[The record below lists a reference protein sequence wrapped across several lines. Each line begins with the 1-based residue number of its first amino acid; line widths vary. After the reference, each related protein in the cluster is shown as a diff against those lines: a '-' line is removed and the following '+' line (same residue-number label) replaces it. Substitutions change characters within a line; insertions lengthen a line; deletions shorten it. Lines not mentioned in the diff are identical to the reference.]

1 MKVYLVRHADA
12 VPASP
17 LLPDAS
23 RHLSA
28 GGRASVRETAG
39 RLKDDG
45 VRPSLILSS
54 PLVRALQTADI
65 LAERLEYDGEVAA
78 SPLLGPGFDLEKMD
92 EILDSCPGEAEVAL
106 VGHEPDIGRIV
117 ARLLSRPGGFA
128 MPKGGVAA
136 FDFPDAGKRG
146 KGSFAWLRDGERRVA
161 DPSDL

>member
-12 VPASP
+12 IPAAP
-17 LLPDAS
+17 VLPDAS

-28 GGRASVRETAG
+28 DGRASFRETAR
-39 RLKDDG
+39 RLMDDG

-65 LAERLEYDGEVAA
+65 LAERLEYEGEV
-78 SPLLGPGFDLEKMD
+78 SSSLLLGPGFDLEKMN
-92 EILDSCPGEAEVAL
+92 EILLSFPGETEIAL

-117 ARLLSRPGGFA
+117 ARLLGRPGGFA

-136 FDFPDAGKRG
+136 FSFPDSGKRD
-146 KGSFAWLRDGERRVA
+146 KGTFVWLRDGERRV
-161 DPSDL
+161 DDLSDL